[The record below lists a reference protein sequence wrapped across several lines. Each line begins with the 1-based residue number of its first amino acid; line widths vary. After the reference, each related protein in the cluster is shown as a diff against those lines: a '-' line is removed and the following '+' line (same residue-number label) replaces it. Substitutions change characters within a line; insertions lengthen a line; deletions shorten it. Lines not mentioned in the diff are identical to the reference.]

1 MLFAPASGCRSN
13 PALYGPCLLRFL
25 LHGSW
30 LSQAVHGRCDGSRG
44 TAALDR
50 GAQHSRKSW
59 LENASEAPRAL
70 RSAAQGTEIY
80 CQTRSQRETASSTL
94 PRDKKRSF
102 IDAATFG
109 PHRSRDI
116 SARPRRRQNRTQQS
130 PWKSLESS
138 RPPSPDSG
146 RAAARRP
153 GRAPGVERNLRLETP
168 RFRAQ
173 AFTQYPKTTC
183 PQQFRI
189 EMTRFRARAFT
200 RNPKT
205 FRSGRRPRTTTS
217 RPRNRRTSRHDRRRD
232 ASSSRPT
239 TPCPPTG
246 ARKGVGTCDGG
257 SSGPWWAWTASS
269 SPNSATSRPG

>member
-1 MLFAPASGCRSN
+1 MQKAGSFGVLFAPASGCRSN

-153 GRAPGVERNLRLETP
+153 GRAPGVESNRRLETHNNLHENAGHGQLP
-168 RFRAQ
+168 HARPADELQDETDDKETRQ
-173 AFTQYPKTTC
+173 A
-183 PQQFRI
+183 
-189 EMTRFRARAFT
+189 ARL
-200 RNPKT
+200 RGP
-205 FRSGRRPRTTTS
+205 GRLAHGRQ
-217 RPRNRRTSRHDRRRD
+217 
-232 ASSSRPT
+232 
-239 TPCPPTG
+239 
-246 ARKGVGTCDGG
+246 
-257 SSGPWWAWTASS
+257 
-269 SPNSATSRPG
+269 

>member
-109 PHRSRDI
+109 PHRSRDMT
-116 SARPRRRQNRTQQS
+116 ARPRRRQNRTQQS
-130 PWKSLESS
+130 PWKSPASN

-146 RAAARRP
+146 RDAGRRR
-153 GRAPGVERNLRLETP
+153 GRAPGVERNLRFETP
-168 RFRAQ
+168 
-173 AFTQYPKTTC
+173 
-183 PQQFRI
+183 
-189 EMTRFRARAFT
+189 RFRARAFT
-200 RNPKT
+200 LTPRPHFHNHFASRAIARAGPRAASPQQITRK
-205 FRSGRRPRTTTS
+205 RRPRTTTS
-217 RPRNRRTSRHDRRRD
+217 RPRNGRTSRHDRRRD